1 MTTEPAIAAET
12 IIAAAQVAISA
23 VQLGVVW
30 YGIRWMVAAN
40 DQRTAAGE
48 RTARRQ
54 WDVMEQQERQAE
66 RRHAETMA
74 ALQSQGEALA
84 AGAAGI
90 RALLA
95 ARQES

>member
-1 MTTEPAIAAET
+1 MTTEATIAAET

-30 YGIRWMVAAN
+30 YGIARMVRAN
-40 DQRTAAGE
+40 DQRTATGE
-48 RTARRQ
+48 RNARQQ
-54 WDVMEQQERQAE
+54 WDIMEQQERQAE
-66 RRHAETMA
+66 RRHVETMA

-84 AGAAGI
+84 ASAAGI

-95 ARQES
+95 RQEG